1 LLVENNDIRIELDSY
16 VNLISNKELVNKDT
30 ILTQREV
37 LSNALDAKNHL
48 EQKLADLN
56 RQNAK

>member
-37 LSNALDAKNHL
+37 LSNALDAKNCL